1 MSNEIGLSV
10 ITAAREGE
18 YQALWDACKGGILL
32 TPINFPIIFT
42 LVISILIAVI
52 NAIIMWRSK
61 VLGVIQ
67 RFRSLAYESSAVMV

>member
-1 MSNEIGLSV
+1 MQITLPV
-10 ITAAREGE
+10 IVDARETE
-18 YQALWDACKGGILL
+18 YADLWEACKSGVLL
-32 TPINFPIIFT
+32 TPIDFPLVFT
-42 LVISILIAVI
+42 IVISIIIGVI